1 MSLSTEIINRV
12 ADRMT
17 ADILSRPR
25 IARSPTDRAYA
36 DVQQRL
42 YRLASAATPSTRP
55 ALLTR
60 RDPDW
65 ERYAAM
71 IDELHAEL
79 LCLRVQRAL
88 DEVSR

>member
-1 MSLSTEIINRV
+1 MSSSAEILNRV

-25 IARSPTDRAYA
+25 VARLPTARAYA
-36 DVQQRL
+36 DVQERL

-55 ALLTR
+55 AFLTR

-65 ERYAAM
+65 ERCAAM

-79 LCLRVQRAL
+79 ICLRVQRSL